1 MSKSNGYK
9 IDWNRNTIT
18 MTKSFAAKAS
28 QIGTNE
34 YEQLMNARANGF
46 HVVEKW
52 YKPRKACPTRLTY
65 KKMRNYIA
73 TRPDADAKLEE
84 FKKVIEK
91 SKSYHN
97 SYEYVRQWF
106 IKEFP
111 DHVKSLE
118 AHAAKDEKILL
129 FPTPTN
135 SKDSEKKGA

>member
-1 MSKSNGYK
+1 MSKGYDV
-9 IDWNRNTIT
+9 DWNRNTIT

-65 KKMRNYIA
+65 KKMHNYIA
-73 TRPDADAKLEE
+73 TRSDAATKLVD
-84 FKKVIEK
+84 FKKIREE
-91 SKSYHN
+91 SKAYHN
-97 SYEYVRQWF
+97 PYEYVRQWF

-111 DHVKSLE
+111 EHVKSLE
-118 AHAAKDEKILL
+118 AHAAKKDNILQ
-129 FPTPTN
+129 FPASPNT
-135 SKDSEKKGA
+135 KDDAKKRA